1 MYGREKPSAKVH
13 TNLQARIRTFRDARV
28 VLAAIGT
35 DARSFAS
42 AYKDPTGR
50 SSPASISSLTTIATG
65 TSEKTMS
72 SLEIAELT
80 GKRHADVMRDIRTML
95 RDLGQGLSNFAQAYR
110 HPQNGQEFPCFNL
123 PRDLTFTLVTGYSI
137 PLRKKVI
144 DRWMEL
150 EEVRKGPAPAPFAV
164 L

>member
-1 MYGREKPSAKVH
+1 MNA
-13 TNLQARIRTFRDARV
+13 
-28 VLAAIGT
+28 
-35 DARSFAS
+35 
-42 AYKDPTGR
+42 
-50 SSPASISSLTTIATG
+50 LTTIATG
-65 TSEKTMS
+65 SSEKTMS

-144 DRWMEL
+144 DRWMEFYGEL
-150 EEVRKGPAPAPFAV
+150 SQGFCVGLMTSISLNRHLLPISSIISDKYI
-164 L
+164 